1 MSQPEAI
8 APNPLPR
15 FSRTLIAGALAGAL
29 AAIAVLVLVTP
40 ILLDRLNANPL
51 ETDSGRVQP
60 VFELSGLTVDL
71 PHLLTIDDTE
81 FFNSSWD
88 LSPLFMFT
96 FLAAVGFG
104 IAGAL
109 TVALTRWVP
118 RTFDA
123 AVTAPKRSTLLYAN
137 GIGVGVVV
145 GVLAAQ
151 FAATWVGESSGANLQ
166 IGIFRFLAILVLAGA
181 TLGAGVAVSTHLLER
196 PDLVGT
202 VGNTWQTR
210 SQFFKAVTRATSIP
224 MMAMIGIA
232 AVVIPLGIV
241 LLALT
246 DEVGDEAT
254 LIFAV
259 LVAASI
265 LGLASVAA
273 YKK

>member
-8 APNPLPR
+8 ATNPLPR

-51 ETDSGRVQP
+51 ETDPSRVQP

-96 FLAAVGFG
+96 FLAAIGFG

-109 TVALTRWVP
+109 TVGLTRWVP

-137 GIGVGVVV
+137 GIGVGMLV

-151 FAATWVGESSGANLQ
+151 FAVTWVGESSGANVQ
-166 IGIFRFLAILVLAGA
+166 IGIFSFLAIMVLAGA

-202 VGNTWQTR
+202 AGNTWETR
-210 SQFFKAVTRATSIP
+210 SQFFKVLTRATSIP

-246 DEVGDEAT
+246 DEIGDEAT